1 MARLGSSYT
10 EPLAQKIYVN
20 VTGTLT
26 PDATCN
32 YVSPG
37 HYGGVPYAQ
46 RQDGAYH
53 IWYNSGGDI
62 WNISVELGVQGTA
75 YWTKS
80 GGTIAGDYTAGG
92 TATGTA
98 TVALGAH

>member
-1 MARLGSSYT
+1 MGRARASYT
-10 EPLAQKIYVN
+10 EPLSRKIYVN
-20 VTGTLT
+20 VTGTLS

-46 RQDGAYH
+46 RQDEAYH
-53 IWYNSGGDI
+53 IWYDSGGDV

-80 GGTIAGDYTAGG
+80 SGDITGAYTAGG
-92 TATGTA
+92 TATGEA
-98 TVALGAH
+98 TVALGSH